1 MSEIVCGAKELLCIV
16 NLTLGKFGPPLGVAT
31 GVKGV
36 YPSMLELKGGSGPR

>member
-1 MSEIVCGAKELLCIV
+1 MKSYAGPKSSFYVV

-36 YPSMLELKGGSGPR
+36 YPSMWKLKGGSGPR